1 MSKNKEPENNEISVG
16 AKGLTLRGG
25 VADDLRRPIKRA
37 AGTADSVLRLIDN
50 VVGLPTDFIS
60 KHLERFREKYN
71 QEVEKIPLENRQ
83 QPPLRTGC
91 SVLRHVAYS
100 VEEPEI
106 QEMFACLLATASDKE
121 RSSKA
126 HPGFASVINDLTPEE
141 ANLLLIFSKYKSPI
155 QMLISEI
162 HVLGEEAGI
171 NDPEEVNRGISNLLR
186 LGLVEWVFTAKQSPQ
201 EALNSIVGE
210 TWYHSPRS
218 QEEVNKITIQ
228 AVNDLQNMKNAVVDA
243 LQQQD
248 VLRELWLSSF
258 GRQFI
263 EACVVDDGK

>member
-1 MSKNKEPENNEISVG
+1 MSENTETGDNEISVG
-16 AKGLTLRGG
+16 TEGLTLRGG
-25 VADDLRRPIKRA
+25 VADDLRVPIKRA
-37 AGTADSVLRLIDN
+37 AGTADSILRLIDN

-60 KHLERFREKYN
+60 KHLERFRDKYN
-71 QEVEKIPLENRQ
+71 QEVEKIPLEQRQ
-83 QPPLRTGC
+83 QPALRTGC

-106 QEMFACLLATASDKE
+106 QEMFACLLASASDKE
-121 RSSKA
+121 RSAKA

-141 ANLLLIFSKYKSPI
+141 AGLLLTFSKYKSPI
-155 QMLISEI
+155 QMLVSEI
-162 HVLGEEAGI
+162 KALGEGAGI
-171 NDPEEVNRGISNLLR
+171 NDPEQVNKGMSNLLR
-186 LGLVEWVFTAKQSPQ
+186 LGLVEWVITAKQSPQ
-201 EALNSIVGE
+201 ESLNSILGE

-218 QEEVNKITIQ
+218 QDELNRMTIQ
-228 AVNDLQNMKNAVVDA
+228 AVNDLQNMKNSVIDA

-263 EACVVDDGK
+263 EVCVSDNSR